1 MHVDGM
7 QSPCHK
13 REGSPNIEMQTPVKR
28 SKSIDESQV
37 CCDGFGSLFRLYST
51 FEVDSLPVRI
61 LINIFIY
68 K

>member
-37 CCDGFGSLFRLYST
+37 CYQFTDLVCGTCMWNLST
-51 FEVDSLPVRI
+51 F
-61 LINIFIY
+61 
-68 K
+68 